1 MKHKHKNIN
10 LSHGISRAQSF
21 FYTRFKQLHGMRIA
35 LAFTLTFLVFREMH
49 SDKLDYIIMTLI
61 SILMPMPYWGNVLI
75 RSMQRTLGTIIG
87 SLAGML
93 LLYTE
98 THSFPLML
106 ALATVAMFICGLI
119 ALGKNMYVGMLIGM
133 TISIVATAPVGDMD
147 SALIR
152 SAQTVGGSVLALVFS
167 AILPLKGFVFW
178 RMNISKILHDTARL
192 YDEHI
197 MKLTVTDPDKWDNQL
212 KDTLSTLLA
221 CNTYIAP
228 SAKETHVPATT
239 FSAIHGRI
247 RRLVAIL
254 ELLTD
259 TFSKN
264 YFSHALNTENPY
276 IVQLQ
281 KSNSAIMKI
290 LADIFVQGKDND
302 KLAHLQALRAT
313 THELHQKINAQ
324 PESNTSDAMMVG
336 MSVEVIKLLDEVCG
350 LVQIDISKQILK

>member
-1 MKHKHKNIN
+1 MKHKEKKIN

-21 FYTRFKQLHGMRIA
+21 FYSRFKQLHGIRIA
-35 LAFTLTFLVFREMH
+35 LAFTLTFLVFRELH

-75 RSMQRTLGTIIG
+75 RSMQRTLGTVIG
-87 SLAGML
+87 SLIGML

-106 ALATVAMFICGLI
+106 ALATIAMFVCGLI

-152 SAQTVGGSVLALVFS
+152 SAQTVGGSILALVFS

-178 RMNISKILHDTARL
+178 RMNISTILRDIARL

-197 MKLTVTDPDKWDNQL
+197 MKLSSTDPERWDNQL
-212 KDTLSTLLA
+212 KDTLSTLLT

-228 SAKETHVPATT
+228 AVKETHVPAAT
-239 FSAIHGRI
+239 FTAIHGRI

-264 YFSHALNTENPY
+264 YFAHALNTENPY

-281 KSNSAIMKI
+281 KSNSEIMK
-290 LADIFVQGKDND
+290 LLSDIFVQGKDDDTMD
-302 KLAHLQALRAT
+302 KL
-313 THELHQKINAQ
+313 
-324 PESNTSDAMMVG
+324 
-336 MSVEVIKLLDEVCG
+336 
-350 LVQIDISKQILK
+350 

>member
-1 MKHKHKNIN
+1 MKHKEKKIN

-21 FYTRFKQLHGMRIA
+21 FYSRFKQLHGIRIA
-35 LAFTLTFLVFREMH
+35 LAFTLTFLVFRELH

-75 RSMQRTLGTIIG
+75 RSMQRTLGTVIG
-87 SLAGML
+87 SLIGML

-106 ALATVAMFICGLI
+106 ALATIAMFVCGLI

-152 SAQTVGGSVLALVFS
+152 SAQTVGGSILALVFS

-178 RMNISKILHDTARL
+178 RMNISTILRDIARL

-197 MKLTVTDPDKWDNQL
+197 MKLSSTDPERWDNQL
-212 KDTLSTLLA
+212 KDTLSTLLT

-228 SAKETHVPATT
+228 AVKETHVPAAT
-239 FSAIHGRI
+239 FTAIHGRI

-264 YFSHALNTENPY
+264 YFAHALNTENPY

-281 KSNSAIMKI
+281 KSNSEIMK
-290 LADIFVQGKDND
+290 LLSDIFVLGKDDDTMD
-302 KLAHLQALRAT
+302 KLQALRAS

-324 PESNTSDAMMVG
+324 PESNSADAMMVG

-350 LVQIDISKQILK
+350 LVQIDILKKCA

>member
-1 MKHKHKNIN
+1 MKHKEKKIN
-10 LSHGISRAQSF
+10 LSHGITRAQSF
-21 FYTRFKQLHGMRIA
+21 FYSRFKQLHGIRIA
-35 LAFTLTFLVFREMH
+35 LAFTLTFMVFRELH

-75 RSMQRTLGTIIG
+75 RSMQRTLGTVIG
-87 SLAGML
+87 SLIGML

-98 THSFPLML
+98 AHSFPLML
-106 ALATVAMFICGLI
+106 ALATISMFVCGLI

-152 SAQTVGGSVLALVFS
+152 SAQTVGGSILALVFS

-178 RMNISKILHDTARL
+178 RMNISTILRDTARL

-197 MKLTVTDPDKWDNQL
+197 MKLNSTDPEQWDNQL
-212 KDTLSTLLA
+212 KNTLSTLLA

-228 SAKETHVPATT
+228 SVKETHVPAAT
-239 FSAIHGRI
+239 FTAIHGRI

-264 YFSHALNTENPY
+264 YFTHALNTENPY
-276 IVQLQ
+276 IVKLQ
-281 KSNSAIMKI
+281 KSNSEIMT
-290 LADIFVQGKDND
+290 LLSDIFVQGKDD
-302 KLAHLQALRAT
+302 DTMERLQVLRAS
-313 THELHQKINAQ
+313 THELHQKISVQ
-324 PESNTSDAMMVG
+324 PESNSADAMMVG

-350 LVQIDISKQILK
+350 LVQIDILKKCA